1 MLLPAPLS
9 AKPQGNRLHYIT
21 GRQRPQSSLSLSLFF
36 LISSKSQGE
45 GHKVQGQSLER
56 RQKRNQKTSHCLNF
70 PDKRGRNL
78 PGRHFYQ
85 GPPVTGN
92 LAEEVEV
99 AGEDLLAREASSTAS
114 GDRKPEPEHSCH
126 LSSSC
131 SLPGTCSNCSPPL
144 AKSHSSSCLMDM
156 VEARV
161 WR

>member
-45 GHKVQGQSLER
+45 VHKVQGQSLER

-144 AKSHSSSCLMDM
+144 AKSHSSSCLMDI